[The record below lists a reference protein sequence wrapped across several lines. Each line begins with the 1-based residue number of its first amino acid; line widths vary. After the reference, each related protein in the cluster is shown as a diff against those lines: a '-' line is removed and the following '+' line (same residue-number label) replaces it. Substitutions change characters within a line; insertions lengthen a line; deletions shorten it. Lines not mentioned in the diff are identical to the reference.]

1 MEIFLSLDQL
11 DRNTAKSVANKVGQ
25 GINTIGGKV
34 GDIWGKVK
42 KVPVI
47 GNIISSSPIGGVID
61 TGLGI
66 SKKQSVM
73 LFKEILILG
82 NLEI

>member
-1 MEIFLSLDQL
+1 MVKKCNKLG
-11 DRNTAKSVANKVGQ
+11 RGNTAKSVANKVGQ
-25 GINTIGGKV
+25 GINTICGKV

-47 GNIISSSPIGGVID
+47 GNIIGSSPIGGTID

-66 SKKQSVM
+66 
-73 LFKEILILG
+73 FK
-82 NLEI
+82 NNR